1 MSSLFEKSL
10 FSGLGTMQGA
20 MYAAAFALVILACMI
35 VSYLTHLSILQI
47 FKRFVVF
54 LMKIFGKT
62 INKSEKKYHRDLEIG
77 RKNEKSK
84 TVKLYRFMS
93 ELIIDLAI
101 QDSGVTPFE
110 FITLITILVFIIVTI
125 ICKILFG
132 HFTMTILF
140 SPIALVATVCILYS
154 KANVNHDKR
163 IENVIEAEN
172 IICNNIKGGVTVSI
186 KESMN
191 VLPKELRPYF
201 REYVDNIEQ
210 QNYHVKTALLKLNL
224 QLGSI
229 ADDFIK
235 NCIVFE
241 LEEEHGIANM
251 FQDIVEINNIRMDLR
266 TIMKRKFE
274 EVKHDFIISLAMI
287 FLFLGGVLAIYDN
300 VREFYFTTAIG
311 QIILGI
317 DALLIIIEFV
327 YITYLRA
334 KEL

>member
-1 MSSLFEKSL
+1 MSSLFGKSL

-20 MYAAAFALVILACMI
+20 MYAAAFALVVLACMI
-35 VSYLTHLSILQI
+35 VSYWTHLSILQI
-47 FKRFVVF
+47 FKQFVVF
-54 LMKIFGKT
+54 IMKIFGKT

-93 ELIIDLAI
+93 ELIIDLGI

-110 FITLITILVFIIVTI
+110 FVTLLTIIVFVAVTI
-125 ICKILFG
+125 ICKIMFG
-132 HFTMTILF
+132 HFAMTILF
-140 SPIALVATVCILYS
+140 SPIALVATVCVLYS

-266 TIMKRKFE
+266 TVMKRKFE

-300 VREFYFTTAIG
+300 VRKFYFTTAIG
-311 QIILGI
+311 QIILGL

>member
-1 MSSLFEKSL
+1 MESLFSKSL

-20 MYAAAFALVILACMI
+20 MYAAAFSIFVLGCLLI
-35 VSYLTHLSILQI
+35 SYFTHLSILELFRKVI
-47 FKRFVVF
+47 VF
-54 LMKIFGKT
+54 IMKVFGKT
-62 INKSEKKYHRDLEIG
+62 IYKSERKYHRDLEIG

-84 TVKLYRFMS
+84 TVKLYRFMN
-93 ELIIDLAI
+93 ELIMDLGI
-101 QDSGVTPFE
+101 QDTGVTPFE
-110 FITLITILVFIIVTI
+110 FVSLVTI
-125 ICKILFG
+125 IVFVVVSIVCKILFG
-132 HFTMTILF
+132 HFTMTIVF
-140 SPIALVATVCILYS
+140 SPIVLVATICVLYS
-154 KANVNHDKR
+154 KANVAHDKR

-191 VLPKELRPYF
+191 VLPRELRGYF

-210 QNYHVKTALLKLNL
+210 QNYHVKTALQKLNL

-229 ADDFIK
+229 ADEFIK

-251 FQDIVEINNIRMDLR
+251 FQDIVELNNIRMDLR

-274 EVKHDFIISLAMI
+274 EVKHEFLIALGMI
-287 FLFLGGVLAIYDN
+287 FLFLGGILAIYDN
-300 VREFYFTTAIG
+300 VRTFYFTTGIG
-311 QIILGI
+311 QIILAI
-317 DALLIIIEFV
+317 DALLIIAEFV